1 MADHKLKGILG
12 SGDKSPN
19 HSSSGSQ
26 SPLQKRIVDLE
37 YVVQRLQKQIAIN
50 DDPMAT
56 KTFMVGEGDES
67 FDEGTVPPS
76 QVRNYLRRKKPK
88 DKHSREYDYG
98 ERYEDRYSDD
108 DYYEKRNNDESS
120 KFNPKF
126 DIPKFEGRMHD
137 DDFLDWLNTVERVF
151 EYYDPPERQKVK
163 LVKNASF
170 WRENLKRQRQRDDKK
185 NIETWEKM
193 KKELKRMYL
202 PFHYRQDI
210 FLKIQNFKQQNLT
223 VEEYSAEFENLM
235 IKGDLQEAEE
245 QSIAR
250 YLSGLRFEISKTVQ
264 LQPYN
269 KNSTSRGPSSAKTTL
284 KPQLKGEVHKPQQES
299 TSNRRVVALVEEYE
313 AEEEEDVEE
322 AIDSDH
328 EDKDELTMP
337 DNGTSLVVQRS
348 LKIGAAA
355 CEENWLRSNVFHTRC
370 TSKDR
375 VCLVII
381 DSGSFENCVSLEM
394 VQKLDLKMDP
404 HPKPYK
410 LSWLQ
415 EGSDIKVKH
424 RCLVSFTIGKHYQD
438 EVWCDVVPMDVCHLL
453 LGRPWQYDR
462 QIIYDGF
469 KNTYTFRKDG
479 HKIVLAPL
487 KPTIAPASKPAEK
500 NSLLSKSEL
509 KKEIRARSDVMALV
523 AIEETECE
531 NEIPK
536 EVEPILEEF
545 VDVVPEEIPHG
556 LPPMRDIQ
564 HQIDLVP
571 GSVLPNKPAY
581 RMSPKEHEE
590 LTRQVDELLNKGL
603 IRESKSPCAVPA
615 LLVPKKNGSWRI
627 CVDSRTVNK
636 ITIEYRFPIPRID
649 DLLDQLYG
657 ASIFSK
663 IDLRSGYHQIHM
675 REGDEWKT
683 AFKTRD
689 GLYEWMVM
697 PFGLSNAPSTFMRFM
712 NHILKPCVG
721 NFVVVYFDD
730 ILIYSKNSME
740 YLEHLRQLFS
750 ILREQ
755 RLFVNLK
762 KCDFYADRIIFLGY
776 VVTKDGIEMDRSKI
790 EAITNWPTPS
800 SIHDVRSFPRL
811 VSFYRRFI
819 RGFSSIMAPITE
831 CLKGDKFK
839 WTSVDEESFELIKKK
854 VTEAPCL
861 VLPDFNKVFEVECD
875 ASQVGIGAVLSQ
887 EGRPI
892 AFFSEKLNEAKR
904 KYSTYDKEFH
914 AIYRALFHWSQYVL
928 YKPFVLFSDHE
939 ALKFINHQHKLNRR
953 HATWVEFLQAYNF
966 TIKHKAGVHNVV
978 ADALSRRHA
987 LMTSMQVQVV
997 GFDVLKE
1004 LYEGKM
1010 LSSATITAYQEW

>member
-1 MADHKLKGILG
+1 M
-12 SGDKSPN
+12 
-19 HSSSGSQ
+19 
-26 SPLQKRIVDLE
+26 E
-37 YVVQRLQKQIAIN
+37 
-50 DDPMAT
+50 
-56 KTFMVGEGDES
+56 
-67 FDEGTVPPS
+67 
-76 QVRNYLRRKKPK
+76 
-88 DKHSREYDYG
+88 
-98 ERYEDRYSDD
+98 
-108 DYYEKRNNDESS
+108 
-120 KFNPKF
+120 
-126 DIPKFEGRMHD
+126 
-137 DDFLDWLNTVERVF
+137 
-151 EYYDPPERQKVK
+151 
-163 LVKNASF
+163 
-170 WRENLKRQRQRDDKK
+170 
-185 NIETWEKM
+185 
-193 KKELKRMYL
+193 
-202 PFHYRQDI
+202 
-210 FLKIQNFKQQNLT
+210 
-223 VEEYSAEFENLM
+223 
-235 IKGDLQEAEE
+235 
-245 QSIAR
+245 
-250 YLSGLRFEISKTVQ
+250 
-264 LQPYN
+264 
-269 KNSTSRGPSSAKTTL
+269 
-284 KPQLKGEVHKPQQES
+284 
-299 TSNRRVVALVEEYE
+299 
-313 AEEEEDVEE
+313 
-322 AIDSDH
+322 
-328 EDKDELTMP
+328 
-337 DNGTSLVVQRS
+337 
-348 LKIGAAA
+348 
-355 CEENWLRSNVFHTRC
+355 
-370 TSKDR
+370 
-375 VCLVII
+375 
-381 DSGSFENCVSLEM
+381 
-394 VQKLDLKMDP
+394 
-404 HPKPYK
+404 
-410 LSWLQ
+410 
-415 EGSDIKVKH
+415 
-424 RCLVSFTIGKHYQD
+424 
-438 EVWCDVVPMDVCHLL
+438 
-453 LGRPWQYDR
+453 
-462 QIIYDGF
+462 
-469 KNTYTFRKDG
+469 
-479 HKIVLAPL
+479 
-487 KPTIAPASKPAEK
+487 
-500 NSLLSKSEL
+500 
-509 KKEIRARSDVMALV
+509 KEIRAGSDVMALV
-523 AIEETECE
+523 AIEETESE
-531 NEIPK
+531 KEIPK
-536 EVEPILEEF
+536 EVEPILAEF

-615 LLVPKKNGSWRI
+615 LLVPKKDGSWRM
-627 CVDSRTVNK
+627 CVNSRTVNK
-636 ITIEYRFPIPRID
+636 ITIEYRFPIPRLD

-663 IDLRSGYHQIHM
+663 IDLRSGYHQIRM

-712 NHILKPCVG
+712 NHILESCIG

-740 YLEHLRQLFS
+740 HLEHLRQLFS

-762 KCDFYADRIIFLGY
+762 KCDFYVERIIFIGY

-800 SIHDVRSFPRL
+800 SIHDVKSFRGL

-839 WTSVDEESFELIKKK
+839 WTSVAEESFELIKKK

-892 AFFSEKLNEAKR
+892 AFFSGKLNEAKR
-904 KYSTYDKEFH
+904 KYSTYDKEFY
-914 AIYRALFHWSQYVL
+914 AIYRALFHLSQYLL
-928 YKPFVLFSDHE
+928 YKPFVLFSYHE

-987 LMTSMQVQVV
+987 LVTSMQVQVV

-1004 LYEGKM
+1004 LYEEDADFGEIWKFCTDKPFKDLVRM
-1010 LSSATITAYQEW
+1010 DGFLFKGNTLCIPSCSF